1 MLTLVDHNYKFLA
14 IGVGSYGK
22 EGNVGIFARS
32 PLGKNI
38 SNAMK
43 FPSPRP
49 LPEHSFT
56 LRSVDRLGFQAD
68 NYTDETVSS

>member
-22 EGNVGIFARS
+22 EGNVGIFAGS

-43 FPSPRP
+43 FPPPRP
-49 LPEHSFT
+49 LPGIQFCLT
-56 LRSVDRLGFQAD
+56 
-68 NYTDETVSS
+68 